1 MLAYWNYS
9 RFYVCVCWINICQI
23 QINMSI
29 STQIKNKNEQTNKLK
44 RKKKQMKCYMYW
56 TRTHIFWV
64 QRTASYP
71 LSYQGIVIF
80 LVHQSYL
87 PQSKAHIL
95 RRLPTIGRKVIS
107 HAYVSGH
114 CRQTI
119 ISCIVAFSTRVQ
131 CFVMRNSMN
140 FLSIYGVESRDFG
153 AIIVPQGNK

>member
-1 MLAYWNYS
+1 MLHVLDSNPHLLSAKYS
-9 RFYVCVCWINICQI
+9 LL
-23 QINMSI
+23 SI
-29 STQIKNKNEQTNKLK
+29 
-44 RKKKQMKCYMYW
+44 R
-56 TRTHIFWV
+56 
-64 QRTASYP
+64 
-71 LSYQGIVIF
+71 LSRNCDF

-107 HAYVSGH
+107 HAYVSGQ